1 MSISIPLSCPS
12 KACGGGRFSLSLL
25 IQKLVRVGEYD
36 AIVALTELPLSMH
49 DKVSFTVFRGVL
61 EVQHG

>member
-12 KACGGGRFSLSLL
+12 HACGGGRFALSFL

-36 AIVALTELPLSMH
+36 AIVALTELPLAMQ
-49 DKVSFTVFRGVL
+49 DKVSFLVFGGVL
-61 EVQHG
+61 EVQHA